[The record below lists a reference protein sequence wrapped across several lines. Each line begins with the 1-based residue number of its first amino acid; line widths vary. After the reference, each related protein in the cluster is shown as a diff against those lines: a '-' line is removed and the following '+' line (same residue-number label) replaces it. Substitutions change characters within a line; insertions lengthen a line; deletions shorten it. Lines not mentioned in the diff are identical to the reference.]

1 MKRYL
6 FLTIF
11 LINVLSSWSNPS
23 LQQLY
28 QTLDSLIELQ
38 SELSRSKDLRISNI
52 KAGLRQSG
60 LSKADQWEICHRIFQ
75 EYQAFRFDSASV
87 YIDRCI
93 DLARRMKN
101 SQHYYRA
108 LTEKADL
115 LSVSGLLVP
124 AIQTIAEVDTSKLSY
139 EDKMMYYRVQD
150 DLSLYNS
157 EISYDT
163 KYSDFFNAE
172 GKQWRTLLLSRAPHS
187 SFEYITV
194 KAKTIGFDKDIDGAI
209 TLLSDYF
216 KTLVSGDRSYS
227 IIASTLAFY
236 FGLQGDKQLE
246 ERMYLLSAISD
257 IKGCIRENSS
267 LHSLAALLYDRQE
280 TDKAFKYLRAS
291 VNDAT
296 FYNARIRMIQSARLM
311 PKIID
316 AYEMEQHKS
325 HSRLTIFAIVLS
337 GIFLCLVAGFVYILL
352 LSRRLSYSNRRVKES
367 NRLQQQ
373 AMEQLATVNE
383 QQQQTL
389 QELNESNSVKE
400 EYVSRFMQLY
410 SKMIDSS
417 KIYQQQ
423 INRLAKNKDME
434 QLSQALKSQ
443 KYVDELTTIFFKNF
457 DEAFLNIYPNFVEGF
472 NCLLQ
477 PEEQVHF
484 ADNGALTT
492 EMRIYA
498 LIRLGINDNQEI
510 ADILRSSITTIYTYR
525 SRMKKKAIDR
535 DNFETLVMDL

>member
-1 MKRYL
+1 
-6 FLTIF
+6 
-11 LINVLSSWSNPS
+11 
-23 LQQLY
+23 
-28 QTLDSLIELQ
+28 
-38 SELSRSKDLRISNI
+38 
-52 KAGLRQSG
+52 
-60 LSKADQWEICHRIFQ
+60 
-75 EYQAFRFDSASV
+75 
-87 YIDRCI
+87 
-93 DLARRMKN
+93 
-101 SQHYYRA
+101 
-108 LTEKADL
+108 
-115 LSVSGLLVP
+115 
-124 AIQTIAEVDTSKLSY
+124 
-139 EDKMMYYRVQD
+139 
-150 DLSLYNS
+150 
-157 EISYDT
+157 
-163 KYSDFFNAE
+163 
-172 GKQWRTLLLSRAPHS
+172 
-187 SFEYITV
+187 
-194 KAKTIGFDKDIDGAI
+194 
-209 TLLSDYF
+209 
-216 KTLVSGDRSYS
+216 
-227 IIASTLAFY
+227 
-236 FGLQGDKQLE
+236 
-246 ERMYLLSAISD
+246 
-257 IKGCIRENSS
+257 
-267 LHSLAALLYDRQE
+267 
-280 TDKAFKYLRAS
+280 
-291 VNDAT
+291 
-296 FYNARIRMIQSARLM
+296 
-311 PKIID
+311 
-316 AYEMEQHKS
+316 MEQHKCNS
-325 HSRLTIFAIVLS
+325 GLTIFAIVLS

-389 QELNESNSVKE
+389 QELDESNSVKE